1 MAATQTQV
9 LEPEVAGPEG
19 LPDQKHIAPDPK
31 TSDER
36 DEEQA
41 REAAKLRP
49 EREAKL
55 SDYYVSFP
63 YISSNNDSS
72 PLDIGE
78 TTSILLANDC

>member
-19 LPDQKHIAPDPK
+19 LPDQNHIAPDPR

-55 SDYYVSFP
+55 SDYYVSFLLHIQQQRFP
-63 YISSNNDSS
+63 PLRHQSNYFHHT
-72 PLDIGE
+72 GE
-78 TTSILLANDC
+78 